1 MGTGLSSTAV
11 VFAPPV
17 LNDTASS
24 APPPEIQSATQSW
37 GRKVK
42 PPSMVLDEDI
52 NGFKGTQK
60 KKHGKGKGKKVN
72 SVTSTLLFK
81 FILLCQNKN
90 VPIPV
95 WDPMELYDPLR
106 PNDYNEYK
114 VWKVK
119 ARIER
124 QEFIA
129 EQRRME
135 DRKRSRRSPSYTDS
149 EGTRSDE
156 DDRPR
161 KAGSF
166 HYLITPLRCC
176 LIRY

>member
-1 MGTGLSSTAV
+1 
-11 VFAPPV
+11 
-17 LNDTASS
+17 
-24 APPPEIQSATQSW
+24 
-37 GRKVK
+37 
-42 PPSMVLDEDI
+42 MVLDEDI

-72 SVTSTLLFK
+72 SVKLSLLFE
-81 FILLCQNKN
+81 FILCQNKN

-135 DRKRSRRSPSYTDS
+135 DRKRSRRSPSYSDS
-149 EGTRSDE
+149 GGTESDD

-161 KAGSF
+161 KAGRLLSR
-166 HYLITPLRCC
+166 YPPLFDVVLYVFRQ
-176 LIRY
+176 IRYFRSLAPRS

>member
-1 MGTGLSSTAV
+1 
-11 VFAPPV
+11 
-17 LNDTASS
+17 
-24 APPPEIQSATQSW
+24 
-37 GRKVK
+37 
-42 PPSMVLDEDI
+42 MVLDEDI

-60 KKHGKGKGKKVN
+60 KKHSKGKGKKVS
-72 SVTSTLLFK
+72 SVIPSLLLE
-81 FILLCQNKN
+81 FILCQNKN

-124 QEFIA
+124 QEFMA

-135 DRKRSRRSPSYTDS
+135 DRKRSRRSPSYSDS
-149 EGTRSDE
+149 EVTGSDNDE
-156 DDRPR
+156 RPR
-161 KAGSF
+161 KAGRF
-166 HYLITPLRCC
+166 RYYLSSIC

>member
-1 MGTGLSSTAV
+1 V

-17 LNDTASS
+17 LNDAASTV
-24 APPPEIQSATQSW
+24 PPPEIQSATQSW

-72 SVTSTLLFK
+72 SVPSTLLFE
-81 FILLCQNKN
+81 FILCQNKN
-90 VPIPV
+90 APLIPV
-95 WDPMELYDPLR
+95 WDPVELYDPLR

-124 QEFIA
+124 KEFIA

-135 DRKRSRRSPSYTDS
+135 DRKRSRRSLSYSDS
-149 EGTRSDE
+149 EGTGSDD

-161 KAGSF
+161 KAGRF
-166 HYLITPLRCC
+166 HYLVNPLR
-176 LIRY
+176 LFIRY

>member
-1 MGTGLSSTAV
+1 
-11 VFAPPV
+11 
-17 LNDTASS
+17 
-24 APPPEIQSATQSW
+24 
-37 GRKVK
+37 
-42 PPSMVLDEDI
+42 MVLDEDI

-72 SVTSTLLFK
+72 SVTSTLLFE
-81 FILLCQNKN
+81 FIPRQNKN

-95 WDPMELYDPLR
+95 WDPMEPYDPLR

-124 QEFIA
+124 QGFIA

-135 DRKRSRRSPSYTDS
+135 DRKRSRRSPSYSDS
-149 EGTRSDE
+149 EGTGSDE
-156 DDRPR
+156 DDRPH
-161 KAGSF
+161 KAGRF
-166 HYLITPLRCC
+166 YDLITLFDVV
-176 LIRY
+176 LYVIRQI

>member
-1 MGTGLSSTAV
+1 MGAGLSSTAV

-17 LNDTASS
+17 LNDATSS
-24 APPPEIQSATQSW
+24 APPPETQSATQSW
-37 GRKVK
+37 GKKVK

-72 SVTSTLLFK
+72 SVTSSLLLK
-81 FILLCQNKN
+81 FILCQNKN

-135 DRKRSRRSPSYTDS
+135 DRKRSRRSPSYSDS
-149 EGTRSDE
+149 EGTASDD

-161 KAGSF
+161 KAGRF
-166 HYLITPLRCC
+166 HYYLSSIC